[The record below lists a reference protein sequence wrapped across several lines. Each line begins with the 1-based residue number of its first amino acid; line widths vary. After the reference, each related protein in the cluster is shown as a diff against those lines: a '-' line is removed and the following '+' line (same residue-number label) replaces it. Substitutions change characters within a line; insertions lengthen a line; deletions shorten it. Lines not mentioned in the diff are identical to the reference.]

1 MEKDIRGVSP
11 AALTL
16 QTNDNGEKR
25 KKILSKVKEITKNKI
40 KFISEPEMDD
50 LTVNFDNNT
59 TKGHIK

>member
-25 KKILSKVKEITKNKI
+25 KKILSQVKEITKNKI
-40 KFISEPEMDD
+40 QFISEPEMDD

-59 TKGHIK
+59 TKGHI